1 MRVIK
6 VDVRRASIY
15 YKLIIDLLLGYFNT
29 TVGVCACTRVCLPV
43 SERTTY
49 ESQCFHLSFMSWGT
63 KSGCEHGGKAPLPAE
78 PSRWHQ
84 KQFLMAL

>member
-29 TVGVCACTRVCLPV
+29 TVRVCACTRVFTCKLMRVSAFVCHSRLGEQSPV
-43 SERTTY
+43 VSTEAKLLCQL
-49 ESQCFHLSFMSWGT
+49 SHLTGT
-63 KSGCEHGGKAPLPAE
+63 RSN
-78 PSRWHQ
+78 
-84 KQFLMAL
+84 F

>member
-29 TVGVCACTRVCLPV
+29 TVCVHACTRVCLCVRGQLMRVSAFVCHSGLGEQSPV
-43 SERTTY
+43 V
-49 ESQCFHLSFMSWGT
+49 
-63 KSGCEHGGKAPLPAE
+63 KHGGELLCQL
-78 PSRWHQ
+78 SRLTGTRSN
-84 KQFLMAL
+84 F